1 MVISFTPSH
10 AFVYGV
16 THTEADRSE
25 VGQPLKFEVGP
36 GPDSVIVLNNVADGR
51 VRVVGLPGNVIYL
64 TDSVA
69 VTGREPISV
78 QRERVLVF
86 MLEDGSDGPV
96 RVERVPADWDTED
109 CERYTGGSAG
119 DGLWDR
125 CALVDLEEVKEE
137 E

>member
-51 VRVVGLPGNVIYL
+51 VRV
-64 TDSVA
+64 A

-96 RVERVPADWDTED
+96 RVERVPADWDAED

>member
-1 MVISFTPSH
+1 MVISFTPSEK
-10 AFVYGV
+10 FVYGV
-16 THTEADRSE
+16 DHAEVERSE
-25 VGQPLKFEVGP
+25 VGRPLEFKV
-36 GPDSVIVLNNVADGR
+36 GPDSVIVLNEVVDGR
-51 VRVVGLPGNVIYL
+51 VRVSGLPDYDIYL

-69 VTGREPISV
+69 VTSREPISV